1 MASPVSVTRPG
12 RVRSG
17 LVTAPR
23 FVPRRHST
31 PLGIV
36 TIDLL
41 RHLRPVVPVLP
52 EADDLDRAAWR
63 RHPPQGRDLVLVA
76 TCPAG
81 ASGQVVGKLELRIED
96 DDGADGPVRRGTID
110 RLFVH
115 PRYRRLGIGTRLMRA
130 AIGFARDDGLAAL
143 REFIPNL
150 FAVEGG
156 AGGRHRVLHEPG
168 AGELGGMRSL
178 GTTAKACVLED
189 QTCLVVGVTSD
200 RDLGVDDRHERI
212 GAIVELPGGPS
223 HPPAPHRDGEVR
235 STAVDTLLARL
246 RDEIVTLAGT
256 PWLTGDPTAG
266 A

>member
-1 MASPVSVTRPG
+1 MASPESVTRPD
-12 RVRSG
+12 RVRTG

-23 FVPRRHST
+23 FVPRRQST

-41 RHLRPVVPVLP
+41 RHLRQAVPVLP
-52 EADDLDRAAWR
+52 GADDLDHAAWH
-63 RHPPQGRDLVLVA
+63 RHSQQGRDVVLVA
-76 TCPAG
+76 TCQAG
-81 ASGQVVGKLELRIED
+81 ASRQVLGTLELCIED
-96 DDGADGPVRRGTID
+96 DAGAAGPVRRGTID

-156 AGGRHRVLHEPG
+156 AGGGHRVLHEPG

-189 QTCLVVGVTSD
+189 QACLVVGVTRD
-200 RDLGVDDRHERI
+200 RDQGAADRHERI
-212 GAIVELPGGPS
+212 GAILELPGGPS
-223 HPPAPHRDGEVR
+223 RPPVPRRDDGVR